1 MKRLKA
7 DQFADQWALLTAGQ
21 KEHFNM
27 MTISLG
33 GMGTLWN
40 KPVVTV
46 YVKPCRYT
54 YEFMEKNDYFV
65 VSFFGGTHKEDLNIL
80 GTHSGRHE
88 DKLSLTSLTPIEINH
103 GMTYQEAI
111 QTIICKKIYEQDLN
125 LNQIPVEAM
134 NGYYR
139 NEPVHR
145 MFIGEIIEI
154 IEK

>member
-1 MKRLKA
+1 M
-7 DQFADQWALLTAGQ
+7 
-21 KEHFNM
+21 
-27 MTISLG
+27 
-33 GMGTLWN
+33 
-40 KPVVTV
+40 
-46 YVKPCRYT
+46 
-54 YEFMEKNDYFV
+54 
-65 VSFFGGTHKEDLNIL
+65 
-80 GTHSGRHE
+80 
-88 DKLSLTSLTPIEINH
+88 TSLTPIEINH
-103 GMTYQEAI
+103 GMTYQEAT